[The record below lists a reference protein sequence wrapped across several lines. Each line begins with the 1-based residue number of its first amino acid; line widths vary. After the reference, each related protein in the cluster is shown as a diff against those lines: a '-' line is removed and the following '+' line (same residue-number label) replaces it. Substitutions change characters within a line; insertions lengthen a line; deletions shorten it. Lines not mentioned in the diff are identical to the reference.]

1 MEIIKGAALGSIS
14 IQTNQTGMY
23 YEKIDYGR
31 YRITFANLKNT
42 VQTVTI
48 SNGVKSIAIPV
59 KFTAAGYT
67 D

>member
-1 MEIIKGAALGSIS
+1 MEVTKGAALGSIS
-14 IQTNQTGMY
+14 IQTNKTGMY
-23 YEKIDYGR
+23 YTKVDYGR
-31 YRITFANLKNT
+31 YRIDFANLQNT

-59 KFTAAGYT
+59 KFTQAGYT